1 MYKPAMLAIESLTP
15 WWVRMG
21 MQRLLELAMTRLR
34 ILINLKLHI
43 LLIQEQ
49 NIMDIKVYV
58 ILFYIN

>member
-1 MYKPAMLAIESLTP
+1 
-15 WWVRMG
+15 

-49 NIMDIKVYV
+49 NLMDIKVYV

>member
-49 NIMDIKVYV
+49 NLMDIKVYV